1 MGATAVVLE
10 LAAAA
15 VKKKL
20 KKKKKRDQN
29 TLLLHGNLAR
39 EVGGAYLT

>member
-1 MGATAVVLE
+1 MGVTAVVLE

-15 VKKKL
+15 VKKIF
-20 KKKKKRDQN
+20 KKKRDQN
-29 TLLLHGNLAR
+29 TLVLHGNLAR